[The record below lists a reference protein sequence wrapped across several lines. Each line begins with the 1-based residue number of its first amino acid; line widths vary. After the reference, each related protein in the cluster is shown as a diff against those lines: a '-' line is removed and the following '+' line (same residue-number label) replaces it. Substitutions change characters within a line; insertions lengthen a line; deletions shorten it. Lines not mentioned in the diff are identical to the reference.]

1 MKKFLVV
8 LQYELKN
15 YFKNKSYMISTI
27 FLIALVGI
35 GMFLPRFF
43 DMSGILGTPQK
54 TESGQNVNESDKSK
68 SDQDAKELKN
78 MIIYDKTGSL
88 NDLTLL
94 NSVFSD
100 VKWQIATN
108 ENDVKNSVKEDK
120 SEAGFVVN
128 SLTSYDYYIYD
139 KSMSDSNTYSFN
151 GIMTTINQINYCA
164 ANGLDYSTV
173 VTAFNPTISS
183 NEQILGKDMTQ
194 NFWYCYILVIVIF
207 MAIIIYGIMIA
218 TSVTQEKSNR
228 TIELLITSTN
238 SNSLL
243 FGKVIAGTIASIGQ
257 VGAIL
262 CVAVF
267 SYRINEVAWG
277 NKLDMILAIPNNV
290 LLTYGLFGIGG
301 FLFYAFIYGAMG
313 ALVSKTEDINKSAGG
328 VQMIIMIVYFV
339 VLIQLSN
346 INGIAIKIASFLPF
360 SSYSAM
366 FARVAMGTVAPWEIA
381 LSFFILVASIVLVG
395 MFGAKIYR
403 MGTLRYGNPIKLS
416 NAIKFLKHNK

>member
-1 MKKFLVV
+1 MKKFLIV
-8 LQYELKN
+8 LQYELTN

-27 FLIALVGI
+27 FLIAIVGI

-43 DMSGILGTPQK
+43 DMSSMLGTSTK
-54 TESGQNVNESDKSK
+54 AESTQET
-68 SDQDAKELKN
+68 KELKD

-88 NDLTLL
+88 SDLSLL
-94 NSVFSD
+94 NSVFKD
-100 VKWQIATN
+100 VKWQIATT
-108 ENDVKNSVKEDK
+108 EDEVKNSVKDTK

-128 SLTSYDYYIYD
+128 SLTDYDYYIYN
-139 KSMSDSNTYSFN
+139 KSLSDSNTYSFSA
-151 GIMTTINQINYCA
+151 IMTTINQINYCA
-164 ANGLDYSTV
+164 INEINYSEIA
-173 VTAFNPTISS
+173 TAFNPKISS

-366 FARVAMGTVAPWEIA
+366 FARVAMGTVAPWEVA
-381 LSFFILVASIVLVG
+381 LSFLILVASIVLIG

-416 NAIKFLKHNK
+416 NAIKFLRHNK

>member
-8 LQYELKN
+8 LQYELTN
-15 YFKNKSYMISTI
+15 YFKNKSYLISTI

-54 TESGQNVNESDKSK
+54 TESSQDVKTGSE
-68 SDQDAKELKN
+68 QDAKDSKN
-78 MIIYDKTGSL
+78 MIIYDKTGSFS
-88 NDLTLL
+88 DMTLL
-94 NSVFSD
+94 KSVFKD

-108 ENDVKNSVKEDK
+108 ENEVKNSVLENKA
-120 SEAGFVVN
+120 EAGFVVN
-128 SLTSYDYYIYD
+128 SLTGYDYYIND
-139 KSMSDSNTYSFN
+139 KSMSDANTYSFDSV
-151 GIMTTINQINYCA
+151 MTTINQVKYCA
-164 ANGLDYSTV
+164 TNGLNYSEV
-173 VTAFNPTISS
+173 ATAFYPKISS

-243 FGKVIAGTIASIGQ
+243 FGKVIAGAIASLGQ

-262 CVAVF
+262 CIAVF
-267 SYRINEVAWG
+267 SYRFNQAAWG

-290 LLTYGLFGIGG
+290 LLTFGLFGIGG

-328 VQMIIMIVYFV
+328 VQMVIMIVYFV
-339 VLIQLSN
+339 VLVQLSN
-346 INGIAIKIASFLPF
+346 INGIVIKIASFLPF

-366 FARVAMGTVAPWEIA
+366 FARVAMGTVAPWEVVV
-381 LSFFILVASIVLVG
+381 SFLILVVSIVLVG

-416 NAIKFLKHNK
+416 NAIKYLKHSK

>member
-8 LQYELKN
+8 LQYELTN
-15 YFKNKSYMISTI
+15 YFKNKSYLISTI

-54 TESGQNVNESDKSK
+54 TESSQDVKTGSE
-68 SDQDAKELKN
+68 QDAKDSKN
-78 MIIYDKTGSL
+78 MIIYDKTGSFS
-88 NDLTLL
+88 DMTLL
-94 NSVFSD
+94 KSVFKD

-108 ENDVKNSVKEDK
+108 ENEVKNSVQENKA
-120 SEAGFVVN
+120 EAGFVVN
-128 SLTSYDYYIYD
+128 SLTGYDYYIND
-139 KSMSDSNTYSFN
+139 KSMSDANTYSFDSV
-151 GIMTTINQINYCA
+151 MTTINQVKYCA
-164 ANGLDYSTV
+164 TNGLNYSEV
-173 VTAFNPTISS
+173 ATAFYPKISS

-243 FGKVIAGTIASIGQ
+243 FGKVIAGAIASLGQ

-262 CVAVF
+262 CIAVF
-267 SYRINEVAWG
+267 SYRFNQAAWG

-290 LLTYGLFGIGG
+290 LLTFGLFGIGG

-328 VQMIIMIVYFV
+328 VQMVIMIVYFV
-339 VLIQLSN
+339 VLVQLSN
-346 INGIAIKIASFLPF
+346 INGIVIKIASFLPF

-366 FARVAMGTVAPWEIA
+366 FARVAMGTVAPWEVVV
-381 LSFFILVASIVLVG
+381 SFLILVVSIVLVG

-416 NAIKFLKHNK
+416 NAIKYLKHSK

>member
-8 LQYELKN
+8 LQYELTN

-27 FLIALVGI
+27 LLIALVGI

-43 DMSGILGTPQK
+43 DMSGILGTPPK
-54 TESGQNVNESDKSK
+54 TESGQNVSDNSN
-68 SDQDAKELKN
+68 SDQGTKELKN

-88 NDLTLL
+88 SDLSLL
-94 NSVFSD
+94 NSIFKD
-100 VKWQIATN
+100 VKWQLATN
-108 ENDVKNSVKEDK
+108 ETDVKNSVKDDK

-128 SLTSYDYYIYD
+128 SLTNYDYYIYD
-139 KSMSDSNTYSFN
+139 KSLSDSNIYSFDAV
-151 GIMTTINQINYCA
+151 MTTINQINYCT
-164 ANGLDYSTV
+164 ANGLNYSTV
-173 VTAFNPTISS
+173 ATAFNPTISS

-194 NFWYCYILVIVIF
+194 NFFYCYILVIVIF

-257 VGAIL
+257 IGAIL

-267 SYRINEVAWG
+267 SYRINQAAWG
-277 NKLDMILAIPNNV
+277 NKLDIILAIPNSV
-290 LLTYGLFGIGG
+290 LITFGMFGIGG

-328 VQMIIMIVYFV
+328 VQMVIMIVYFV
-339 VLIQLSN
+339 VLSQLSN

-381 LSFFILVASIVLVG
+381 VSFLILIASIALVG

-416 NAIKFLKHNK
+416 NALKYLKHNK

>member
-27 FLIALVGI
+27 FLILLVGI

-54 TESGQNVNESDKSK
+54 NESAQNVNESDNATSG
-68 SDQDAKELKN
+68 QDSKELKN
-78 MIIYDKTGSL
+78 MIIYDKTGALKDMS
-88 NDLTLL
+88 LL
-94 NSVFSD
+94 NSIFKD

-108 ENDVKNSVKEDK
+108 EDEVKNSVKEDK

-128 SLTSYDYYIYD
+128 SLTDYDYYIFD

-151 GIMTTINQINYCA
+151 AALTTISQINYCTT
-164 ANGLDYSTV
+164 NGLNYAEV
-173 VTAFNPTISS
+173 ATAFNPTISS
-183 NEQILGKDMTQ
+183 NEQVLGKDMSQ

-207 MAIIIYGIMIA
+207 MSIIVYGIMIA

-243 FGKVIAGTIASIGQ
+243 FGKVIAGAIASLGQ

-267 SYRINEVAWG
+267 SYRINQAAWG

-290 LLTYGLFGIGG
+290 LITFGIFGIGG

-328 VQMIIMIVYFV
+328 VQMVIMIVYFV
-339 VLIQLSN
+339 VLAQLSN
-346 INGIAIKIASFLPF
+346 INGIVIKVASFLPF

-366 FARVAMGTVAPWEIA
+366 FARVAMGTVAPWEIIV
-381 LSFFILVASIVLVG
+381 SFLILIASIVLVG

-416 NAIKFLKHNK
+416 NAIKFLKHSK

>member
-54 TESGQNVNESDKSK
+54 TESAQNVNESDKSK
-68 SDQDAKELKN
+68 SAQDAKELKN

-238 SNSLL
+238 PNSLL
-243 FGKVIAGTIASIGQ
+243 FGKVIAGAIASLGQ
-257 VGAIL
+257 VGLIL

-267 SYRINEVAWG
+267 SYRFNQAAWG
-277 NKLDMILAIPNNV
+277 NKLDMILAIPNSV
-290 LLTYGLFGIGG
+290 LITFGMFGIGG

-313 ALVSKTEDINKSAGG
+313 ALVSKTEDINKSAGS

-339 VLIQLSN
+339 VLVQLSN
-346 INGIAIKIASFLPF
+346 INGIVIKIASFLPF

-381 LSFFILVASIVLVG
+381 VSFLILVVSIVLVG

-416 NAIKFLKHNK
+416 NAIKYLKHNK

>member
-1 MKKFLVV
+1 MKKFLIV
-8 LQYELKN
+8 LQYELTN

-27 FLIALVGI
+27 FLIAIVGI

-43 DMSGILGTPQK
+43 DMSSLLGTSTK
-54 TESGQNVNESDKSK
+54 IESTQNTNAV
-68 SDQDAKELKN
+68 KN

-88 NDLTLL
+88 SDMSLL
-94 NSVFSD
+94 NSIFKD
-100 VKWQIATN
+100 VKWQIANT
-108 ENDVKNSVKEDK
+108 EDEVKNSVKDTK

-128 SLTSYDYYIYD
+128 TLTDYDYYVYD
-139 KSMSDSNTYSFN
+139 KSLSDSNTYSFN
-151 GIMTTINQINYCA
+151 AAMTTISQINYCA
-164 ANGLDYSTV
+164 ANGLSYSEV
-173 VTAFNPTISS
+173 ATAFNPKISS
-183 NEQILGKDMTQ
+183 NEQVLGKDMTQ
-194 NFWYCYILVIVIF
+194 NFFYCYILVIVIF

-257 VGAIL
+257 IGAIL

-267 SYRINEVAWG
+267 SYRINQVVWG
-277 NKLDMILAIPNNV
+277 NKLDIILAIPNTV
-290 LLTYGLFGIGG
+290 LITFGMFGIGG

-328 VQMIIMIVYFV
+328 VQMVIMIVYFV
-339 VLIQLSN
+339 VLSQLSN

-381 LSFFILVASIVLVG
+381 LSFLILVASIVLVG

>member
-54 TESGQNVNESDKSK
+54 TESGQNTSDNTNN
-68 SDQDAKELKN
+68 DQDTKELKN
-78 MIIYDKTGSL
+78 MIIYDKTGAL
-88 NDLTLL
+88 NDLSLL
-94 NSVFSD
+94 NSIFKD
-100 VKWQIATN
+100 VKWQLATN
-108 ENDVKNSVKEDK
+108 ETEVKNSVKDDK
-120 SEAGFVVN
+120 SVAGFVVN
-128 SLTSYDYYIYD
+128 SLTNYDYYIYD
-139 KSMSDSNTYSFN
+139 KSLSDSNTYSFDAV
-151 GIMTTINQINYCA
+151 MTTINQINYCA
-164 ANGLDYSTV
+164 ANGLDYSAV
-173 VTAFNPTISS
+173 ATAFNPTISS

-243 FGKVIAGTIASIGQ
+243 FGKVIAGAIASLGQ
-257 VGAIL
+257 IGAIL

-267 SYRINEVAWG
+267 SYRINQAAWG

-290 LLTYGLFGIGG
+290 LITFGMFGIGG

-339 VLIQLSN
+339 VLVQLSN
-346 INGIAIKIASFLPF
+346 INGIVIKIASFLPF

-366 FARVAMGTVAPWEIA
+366 FARVAMGTVAPWEVVV
-381 LSFFILVASIVLVG
+381 SFLILIASIALVG
-395 MFGAKIYR
+395 MLGAKIYR

-416 NAIKFLKHNK
+416 NAIKYLKHSK

>member
-1 MKKFLVV
+1 
-8 LQYELKN
+8 
-15 YFKNKSYMISTI
+15 
-27 FLIALVGI
+27 
-35 GMFLPRFF
+35 
-43 DMSGILGTPQK
+43 
-54 TESGQNVNESDKSK
+54 
-68 SDQDAKELKN
+68 
-78 MIIYDKTGSL
+78 
-88 NDLTLL
+88 
-94 NSVFSD
+94 
-100 VKWQIATN
+100 VKWQLATN
-108 ENDVKNSVKEDK
+108 ETDVKNSVKDDK

-128 SLTSYDYYIYD
+128 SLTNYDYYIYD
-139 KSMSDSNTYSFN
+139 KSLSDSNIYSFDAV
-151 GIMTTINQINYCA
+151 MTTINQINYCT
-164 ANGLDYSTV
+164 ANGLNYSTV
-173 VTAFNPTISS
+173 ATAFNPTISS

-194 NFWYCYILVIVIF
+194 NFFYCYILVIVIF

-257 VGAIL
+257 IGAIL

-267 SYRINEVAWG
+267 SYRINQAAWG
-277 NKLDMILAIPNNV
+277 NKLDIILAIPNSV
-290 LLTYGLFGIGG
+290 LITFGMFGIGG

-328 VQMIIMIVYFV
+328 VQMVIMIVYFV
-339 VLIQLSN
+339 VLSQLSN

-381 LSFFILVASIVLVG
+381 VSFLILIASIALVG

-416 NAIKFLKHNK
+416 NALKYLKHNK

>member
-54 TESGQNVNESDKSK
+54 TESGQNTSDNTNN
-68 SDQDAKELKN
+68 DQDTKELKN
-78 MIIYDKTGSL
+78 MIIYDKTGAL
-88 NDLTLL
+88 NDLSLL
-94 NSVFSD
+94 NSIFKD
-100 VKWQIATN
+100 VKWQLATN
-108 ENDVKNSVKEDK
+108 ETEVKNSVKDDK
-120 SEAGFVVN
+120 SVAGFVVN
-128 SLTSYDYYIYD
+128 SLTNYDYYIYD
-139 KSMSDSNTYSFN
+139 KSLSDSNTYSFDAV
-151 GIMTTINQINYCA
+151 MTTINQINYCA
-164 ANGLDYSTV
+164 ANGLDYSAVT
-173 VTAFNPTISS
+173 TAFNPTISS

-243 FGKVIAGTIASIGQ
+243 FGKVIAGAIASLGQ
-257 VGAIL
+257 IGAIL

-267 SYRINEVAWG
+267 SYRINQAAWG

-290 LLTYGLFGIGG
+290 LITFGMFGIGG

-339 VLIQLSN
+339 VLVQLSN
-346 INGIAIKIASFLPF
+346 INGIVIKIASFLPF

-366 FARVAMGTVAPWEIA
+366 FARVAMGTVAPWEVVV
-381 LSFFILVASIVLVG
+381 SFLILVASIALVG
-395 MFGAKIYR
+395 MLGAKIYR

-416 NAIKFLKHNK
+416 NAIKYLKHSK

>member
-43 DMSGILGTPQK
+43 DMSGILGTPPK
-54 TESGQNVNESDKSK
+54 TESAQVANESDKTNNDKDTKEIK
-68 SDQDAKELKN
+68 S
-78 MIIYDKTGSL
+78 MIIYDKTGSFS
-88 NDLTLL
+88 DMSLL
-94 NSVFSD
+94 NSIFND
-100 VKWQIATN
+100 VKWQLATS
-108 ENDVKNSVKEDK
+108 EDEVKNSVKEDK

-128 SLTSYDYYIYD
+128 SLTNYDYYIYD
-139 KSMSDSNTYSFN
+139 KSMSDSNTYSFDAA
-151 GIMTTINQINYCA
+151 MTTINQINYCV
-164 ANGLDYSTV
+164 ANGLDYSAV
-173 VTAFNPTISS
+173 STAFYPKITS

-238 SNSLL
+238 PNSLL
-243 FGKVIAGTIASIGQ
+243 FGKVIAGAIASLGQ

-267 SYRINEVAWG
+267 SYRINQAAWG
-277 NKLDMILAIPNNV
+277 NKLDMILGIPNSV
-290 LLTYGLFGIGG
+290 LITFGMFGIGG

-313 ALVSKTEDINKSAGG
+313 ALVSKTEDINKSAGS

-339 VLIQLSN
+339 ILVQLSN
-346 INGIAIKIASFLPF
+346 INGIVIKIASFLPF

-381 LSFFILVASIVLVG
+381 VSFLILVASIVLVG

-416 NAIKFLKHNK
+416 NAIKYLKHNK

>member
-1 MKKFLVV
+1 MKKFLIV
-8 LQYELKN
+8 LQYELTN

-27 FLIALVGI
+27 FLIAIVGI

-43 DMSGILGTPQK
+43 DMSSLLGTSTK
-54 TESGQNVNESDKSK
+54 IESTQTTKES
-68 SDQDAKELKN
+68 KN

-88 NDLTLL
+88 SDLTLL
-94 NSVFSD
+94 NSIFKD
-100 VKWQIATN
+100 VKWQIATT
-108 ENDVKNSVKEDK
+108 EDEVKNSVKDTN

-128 SLTSYDYYIYD
+128 TLTDYDYYVYD
-139 KSMSDSNTYSFN
+139 KSLSDSNAYSFN
-151 GIMTTINQINYCA
+151 AAMTTISQISYCA
-164 ANGLDYSTV
+164 TNGLSYSEV
-173 VTAFNPTISS
+173 ATAFNPKISS
-183 NEQILGKDMTQ
+183 NEQVLGKDMTQ
-194 NFWYCYILVIVIF
+194 NFFYCYILVIVIF

-243 FGKVIAGTIASIGQ
+243 FGKVIAGTVASIGQ
-257 VGAIL
+257 IGAII

-267 SYRINEVAWG
+267 SYRINQAVWG
-277 NKLDMILAIPNNV
+277 NKLDIILAIPNTV
-290 LLTYGLFGIGG
+290 LITFGMFGIGG

-328 VQMIIMIVYFV
+328 VQMVIMIVYFV
-339 VLIQLSN
+339 VLSQLSN

-381 LSFFILVASIVLVG
+381 LSFFILVVSIVLVG

-416 NAIKFLKHNK
+416 NAIKFLKHSK

>member
-151 GIMTTINQINYCA
+151 GVMTTINQINYCA

-238 SNSLL
+238 PNSLL
-243 FGKVIAGTIASIGQ
+243 FGKVIAGAIASLGQ
-257 VGAIL
+257 VGLIL

-267 SYRINEVAWG
+267 SYRFNQAAWG
-277 NKLDMILAIPNNV
+277 NKLDMILAIPNSV
-290 LLTYGLFGIGG
+290 LITFGMFGIGG

-313 ALVSKTEDINKSAGG
+313 ALVSKTEDINKSAGS

-339 VLIQLSN
+339 VLVQLSN
-346 INGIAIKIASFLPF
+346 INGIVIKIASFLPF

-381 LSFFILVASIVLVG
+381 VSFLILVVSIVLVG

-416 NAIKFLKHNK
+416 NAIKSLKHNK